1 MWSIIPINKFS
12 RSFSRLSAI
21 LNKDQR
27 IRLAK
32 NLTNKL
38 INTLF
43 KIDEIEKIVL
53 FTCEPKWSE
62 SIKNPK
68 LIFYEDTLTKSLK
81 EKIDSVA
88 DWTYEMGAKKM
99 MYLSIDLPLVEEKE
113 IREIIDSHKSGL
125 TLVEAKKDGGTN
137 ALITDLP
144 RKINF
149 QFGSES
155 FRKHLEA
162 AKLKKLETNIQLM
175 EGLSFD
181 LDNRDDWEF
190 LIKYYQP
197 EKNPLKI

>member
-81 EKIDSVA
+81 EK
-88 DWTYEMGAKKM
+88 
-99 MYLSIDLPLVEEKE
+99 
-113 IREIIDSHKSGL
+113 
-125 TLVEAKKDGGTN
+125 
-137 ALITDLP
+137 
-144 RKINF
+144 
-149 QFGSES
+149 
-155 FRKHLEA
+155 
-162 AKLKKLETNIQLM
+162 
-175 EGLSFD
+175 
-181 LDNRDDWEF
+181 
-190 LIKYYQP
+190 
-197 EKNPLKI
+197 